1 VYVSDHTGRI
11 AECRKT
17 CKRGA
22 CSGVYSGEQDARDF
36 DDSRFGRRFSTGR
49 DTLQTKS
56 WTHQHDR
63 KGSSDRRGT
72 QNQFDSRRRDN
83 SDCSLAM
90 EASVTAMIRAKRVLL
105 ADDHTLMLG
114 GIRKILAT
122 KVELVGSVRDGR
134 ALIQAVE
141 ELRPDVVL
149 LDISMPLLNGIDA
162 ARQIKK
168 SHPETKLIF
177 LTMHSD
183 RDYVVE
189 ALRAGASGYLLKWS
203 AEEELEAA
211 IETVLRGGIYLTGAL
226 PKELSE
232 SLLKRNIAQ
241 TESPEKLSD
250 REREVLQ
257 LVTEGR
263 SAKEIAD
270 ILHLSVKTVE
280 FHKYR
285 MMKRLGVHTTVELA
299 KYAVQR
305 HLLGLGVPRDTVNN

>member
-1 VYVSDHTGRI
+1 
-11 AECRKT
+11 
-17 CKRGA
+17 
-22 CSGVYSGEQDARDF
+22 
-36 DDSRFGRRFSTGR
+36 
-49 DTLQTKS
+49 
-56 WTHQHDR
+56 
-63 KGSSDRRGT
+63 
-72 QNQFDSRRRDN
+72 
-83 SDCSLAM
+83 
-90 EASVTAMIRAKRVLL
+90 MIRTTRVLL

-114 GIRKILAT
+114 GIHKILST
-122 KVELVGSVRDGR
+122 KVDLVGSVRDGR
-134 ALIQAVE
+134 ALVKAVE
-141 ELRPDVVL
+141 DLKPDVVL

-168 SHPETKLIF
+168 SHPQTKLIF
-177 LTMHSD
+177 LTMHAD

-211 IETVLRGGIYLTGAL
+211 IRTVIDGGIYLTTAL
-226 PKELSE
+226 PGDLSE
-232 SLLKRNIAQ
+232 SILKRNVAQ
-241 TESPEKLSD
+241 NESAEKLSV

-270 ILHLSVKTVE
+270 ILHLSVKTIE

-305 HLLGLGVPRDTVNN
+305 QLLGLRLPPEPTNFN

>member
-1 VYVSDHTGRI
+1 
-11 AECRKT
+11 
-17 CKRGA
+17 
-22 CSGVYSGEQDARDF
+22 
-36 DDSRFGRRFSTGR
+36 
-49 DTLQTKS
+49 
-56 WTHQHDR
+56 
-63 KGSSDRRGT
+63 
-72 QNQFDSRRRDN
+72 
-83 SDCSLAM
+83 
-90 EASVTAMIRAKRVLL
+90 MIRTIRVLL

-114 GIRKILAT
+114 GIHKILST
-122 KVELVGSVRDGR
+122 KVDLVGSVRDGR
-134 ALIQAVE
+134 ALVKAVE
-141 ELRPDVVL
+141 DLRPDVVL

-168 SHPETKLIF
+168 SHPQIKLIF
-177 LTMHSD
+177 LTMHAD

-211 IETVLRGGIYLTGAL
+211 IRTVIAGGIYLTTAL
-226 PKELSE
+226 PGDLSE
-232 SLLKRNIAQ
+232 SILKRNVAQ
-241 TESPEKLSD
+241 NETAEKLTD

-270 ILHLSVKTVE
+270 ILHLSVKTIE

-285 MMKRLGVHTTVELA
+285 MMKRLGVHTTVELT

-305 HLLGLGVPRDTVNN
+305 QLLGLRLPTDSTN

>member
-1 VYVSDHTGRI
+1 
-11 AECRKT
+11 
-17 CKRGA
+17 
-22 CSGVYSGEQDARDF
+22 
-36 DDSRFGRRFSTGR
+36 
-49 DTLQTKS
+49 
-56 WTHQHDR
+56 
-63 KGSSDRRGT
+63 
-72 QNQFDSRRRDN
+72 
-83 SDCSLAM
+83 
-90 EASVTAMIRAKRVLL
+90 MIRTIRVLL

-114 GIRKILAT
+114 GIHKILST
-122 KVELVGSVRDGR
+122 KVDLVGSVRDGR
-134 ALIQAVE
+134 ALVKAVE
-141 ELRPDVVL
+141 DLRPDVVL

-168 SHPETKLIF
+168 SHPQIKLIF
-177 LTMHSD
+177 LTMHAD

-189 ALRAGASGYLLKWS
+189 ALRVGASGYLLKWS

-211 IETVLRGGIYLTGAL
+211 IRTVMDGGIYLTTAL
-226 PKELSE
+226 PGDLSESILRRNVDQNELSE
-232 SLLKRNIAQ
+232 
-241 TESPEKLSD
+241 KLSI

-270 ILHLSVKTVE
+270 ILHLSVKTIE

-305 HLLGLGVPRDTVNN
+305 QLLGLRLPTDSTN

>member
-1 VYVSDHTGRI
+1 
-11 AECRKT
+11 
-17 CKRGA
+17 
-22 CSGVYSGEQDARDF
+22 
-36 DDSRFGRRFSTGR
+36 
-49 DTLQTKS
+49 
-56 WTHQHDR
+56 
-63 KGSSDRRGT
+63 
-72 QNQFDSRRRDN
+72 
-83 SDCSLAM
+83 
-90 EASVTAMIRAKRVLL
+90 MIRTTRVLL

-114 GIRKILAT
+114 GIHKILST

-134 ALIQAVE
+134 ALVKAVE
-141 ELRPDVVL
+141 DLRPDVVL

-168 SHPETKLIF
+168 SHPQTKLIF
-177 LTMHSD
+177 LTMHAD

-211 IETVLRGGIYLTGAL
+211 IRTVIDGGIYLTTAL
-226 PKELSE
+226 PGDLSE
-232 SLLKRNIAQ
+232 SILKRNVAQ
-241 TESPEKLSD
+241 NESADKLSV

-270 ILHLSVKTVE
+270 ILHLSVKTIE

-305 HLLGLGVPRDTVNN
+305 QLLGLRLPPEPTNFN

>member
-1 VYVSDHTGRI
+1 
-11 AECRKT
+11 
-17 CKRGA
+17 
-22 CSGVYSGEQDARDF
+22 
-36 DDSRFGRRFSTGR
+36 
-49 DTLQTKS
+49 
-56 WTHQHDR
+56 
-63 KGSSDRRGT
+63 
-72 QNQFDSRRRDN
+72 
-83 SDCSLAM
+83 
-90 EASVTAMIRAKRVLL
+90 
-105 ADDHTLMLG
+105 MLG
-114 GIRKILAT
+114 GIKKILST
-122 KVELVGSVRDGR
+122 KVDLVGSVRDGR
-134 ALIQAVE
+134 ALVKAVE
-141 ELRPDVVL
+141 ELRPDIVL

-162 ARQIKK
+162 ARQVLK
-168 SHPETKLIF
+168 SCPRTKLIF

-211 IETVLRGGIYLTGAL
+211 ITEVMNGGVYLTPAL

-232 SLLKRNIAQ
+232 WLSKRSSGQ
-241 TESPEKLSD
+241 PEPFEKLSS

-270 ILHLSVKTVE
+270 VLHVSVKTVE

-305 HLLGLGVPRDTVNN
+305 QLFGLRLPSDSTKN

>member
-1 VYVSDHTGRI
+1 
-11 AECRKT
+11 
-17 CKRGA
+17 
-22 CSGVYSGEQDARDF
+22 
-36 DDSRFGRRFSTGR
+36 
-49 DTLQTKS
+49 
-56 WTHQHDR
+56 
-63 KGSSDRRGT
+63 
-72 QNQFDSRRRDN
+72 
-83 SDCSLAM
+83 
-90 EASVTAMIRAKRVLL
+90 MIRTTRVLL

-114 GIRKILAT
+114 GIHKILST
-122 KVELVGSVRDGR
+122 KVDLVGSVRDGR
-134 ALIQAVE
+134 ALVKAVE
-141 ELRPDVVL
+141 DLKPDVVL

-168 SHPETKLIF
+168 SHPQTKLIF
-177 LTMHSD
+177 LTMHAD

-211 IETVLRGGIYLTGAL
+211 IRTVIDGGIYLTTAL
-226 PKELSE
+226 PGDLSE
-232 SLLKRNIAQ
+232 SILKRNVAQ
-241 TESPEKLSD
+241 NESAQRLSV

-270 ILHLSVKTVE
+270 ILHLSVKTIE

-305 HLLGLGVPRDTVNN
+305 QLLGLRLPPEPTNFN

>member
-1 VYVSDHTGRI
+1 
-11 AECRKT
+11 
-17 CKRGA
+17 
-22 CSGVYSGEQDARDF
+22 
-36 DDSRFGRRFSTGR
+36 
-49 DTLQTKS
+49 
-56 WTHQHDR
+56 
-63 KGSSDRRGT
+63 
-72 QNQFDSRRRDN
+72 
-83 SDCSLAM
+83 
-90 EASVTAMIRAKRVLL
+90 MIRTTRVLL

-114 GIRKILAT
+114 GIHKILST

-134 ALIQAVE
+134 ALVKAVE
-141 ELRPDVVL
+141 DLRPDVVL

-168 SHPETKLIF
+168 SHPQTKLIF
-177 LTMHSD
+177 LTMHAD

-211 IETVLRGGIYLTGAL
+211 IRTVIDGGIYLTTAL
-226 PKELSE
+226 PGDLSE
-232 SLLKRNIAQ
+232 SILKRNVALN
-241 TESPEKLSD
+241 ESADKLSV

-270 ILHLSVKTVE
+270 ILHLSVKTIE

-305 HLLGLGVPRDTVNN
+305 QLLGLRLPPEPTNFN

>member
-1 VYVSDHTGRI
+1 
-11 AECRKT
+11 
-17 CKRGA
+17 
-22 CSGVYSGEQDARDF
+22 
-36 DDSRFGRRFSTGR
+36 
-49 DTLQTKS
+49 
-56 WTHQHDR
+56 
-63 KGSSDRRGT
+63 
-72 QNQFDSRRRDN
+72 
-83 SDCSLAM
+83 
-90 EASVTAMIRAKRVLL
+90 MIRTTRVLL

-114 GIRKILAT
+114 GIHKILST
-122 KVELVGSVRDGR
+122 KVDLVGSVRDGR
-134 ALIQAVE
+134 ALVKAVE
-141 ELRPDVVL
+141 DLKPDVVL

-168 SHPETKLIF
+168 SHPQTKLIF
-177 LTMHSD
+177 LTMHAD

-211 IETVLRGGIYLTGAL
+211 IRTVIDGGIYLTTAL
-226 PKELSE
+226 PGDLSE
-232 SLLKRNIAQ
+232 SILKRNVAQ
-241 TESPEKLSD
+241 NESAERLSV

-270 ILHLSVKTVE
+270 ILHLSVKTIE

-305 HLLGLGVPRDTVNN
+305 QLLGLRLPPEPTNFN

>member
-1 VYVSDHTGRI
+1 
-11 AECRKT
+11 
-17 CKRGA
+17 
-22 CSGVYSGEQDARDF
+22 
-36 DDSRFGRRFSTGR
+36 
-49 DTLQTKS
+49 
-56 WTHQHDR
+56 
-63 KGSSDRRGT
+63 
-72 QNQFDSRRRDN
+72 
-83 SDCSLAM
+83 
-90 EASVTAMIRAKRVLL
+90 MIRTTRVLL

-114 GIRKILAT
+114 GIHKILST
-122 KVELVGSVRDGR
+122 KVDLVGSVRDGR
-134 ALIQAVE
+134 ALVKAVE
-141 ELRPDVVL
+141 DLRPDVVL

-168 SHPETKLIF
+168 SHPQTKLIF
-177 LTMHSD
+177 LTMHAD

-211 IETVLRGGIYLTGAL
+211 IRTVIDGGIYLTTAL
-226 PKELSE
+226 PGDLSE
-232 SLLKRNIAQ
+232 SILKRNVAQ
-241 TESPEKLSD
+241 NESAEKLSV

-270 ILHLSVKTVE
+270 ILHLSVKTIE

-305 HLLGLGVPRDTVNN
+305 QLLGLRLPPEPTNFN